1 MTKEEI
7 INAIKSNNNVDNI
20 FKCLQCCE
28 NCTHG
33 EWNYEYIDCKI
44 NRVWE
49 CKTNYKSA
57 DKDYWEL
64 KLTRFPLE

>member
-7 INAIKSNNNVDNI
+7 INAIKYNDNVDNI

-33 EWNYEYIDCKI
+33 EWDWEYIKCKI
-44 NRVWE
+44 
-49 CKTNYKSA
+49 
-57 DKDYWEL
+57 DK
-64 KLTRFPLE
+64 KMGM